1 MNKSKILKYIFSVLF
16 LCVTIYSLFNYIH
29 FRNALSEFKPIVY
42 SYIEKRVNR
51 GGRGESYDMIIEYKN
66 KKRTISITS
75 QDFDLIENGI
85 YPELYYSQDIDS
97 VFSKWS
103 VKVSLRVAIL
113 FLLLSIMSII
123 PWNKVI
129 KQESSN

>member
-1 MNKSKILKYIFSVLF
+1 MTKSYRIKANPGTDKNI
-16 LCVTIYSLFNYIH
+16 
-29 FRNALSEFKPIVY
+29 
-42 SYIEKRVNR
+42 RVQIN
-51 GGRGESYDMIIEYKN
+51 
-66 KKRTISITS
+66 